1 MSMNSKMK
9 RFLTVLALI
18 VCAPLFL
25 QAQYRNATY
34 AELDDSEV
42 IASLKDHV
50 SFLSSA
56 ALEGRAAGSEGET
69 EAAAYLT
76 QTLAGYGVEA
86 DGDIF
91 GMKRENGD
99 TLISRNV
106 IGFIQGYDPSLRDRY
121 IVIGA
126 RLDNIGTREVTV
138 DGQPRTKIYYGA
150 NGNASGL
157 AMLLE
162 LGRMLQTNAV
172 LLKRSVLLIGFGAS
186 LEGNAG
192 SWYFLNRS
200 FKSADKIDFMINL
213 DILGE
218 GDSGFYAFTSSNPD
232 VNEIVNGVNASLQP
246 IEPEIVTKEPLP
258 SDHRSFYAAQIPSVF
273 FTTGVYPEYGSDRD
287 TESIIQYGTMEKELE
302 YLYSFCVT
310 AVNGRAPLFDPSQ
323 ALKKKSA
330 ATSSKE
336 VVDYYDCDYKPS
348 FMGSPD
354 IGRFMKQWVY
364 AYLKYPDY
372 AVENGIQG
380 RVLVDF
386 IVNEKGKVTDV
397 SVRKGVHSSLD
408 EEAVRVISASPDW
421 KPGRLKGKKVKTAM
435 SVYVEFRLTKK

>member
-1 MSMNSKMK
+1 MMK
-9 RFLTVLALI
+9 RFLVILALLLS
-18 VCAPLFL
+18 APLIL
-25 QAQYRNATY
+25 EAQFRSASY

-42 IASLKDHV
+42 IASLKNHI

-69 EAAAYLT
+69 EAAQYLKR
-76 QTLAGYGVEA
+76 TLTEYGVDILSGA
-86 DGDIF
+86 DGEIF
-91 GMKRENGD
+91 GMKRESGD
-99 TLISRNV
+99 TLVSRNV
-106 IGFIQGYDPSLRDRY
+106 TGFIQGYDTSLKDRY

-138 DGQPRTKIYYGA
+138 DGQTRTKTYYGA

-157 AMLLE
+157 AMLME
-162 LGRMLQTNAV
+162 LARMLQTNSV

-186 LEGNAG
+186 LENNAG

-232 VNEIVNGVNASLQP
+232 VNEMVNEVNASLQP
-246 IEPEIVTKEPLP
+246 IVPEIVTREPLP
-258 SDHRSFYAAQIPSVF
+258 SDHRSFYAAEIPSVF

-287 TESIIQYGTMEKELE
+287 TESIIQYESMERELE
-302 YLYSFCVT
+302 YLYSFSVN
-310 AVNGRAPLFDPSQ
+310 AANGRAPLFDPSQ

-330 ATSSKE
+330 SSSTDT
-336 VVDYYDCDYKPS
+336 VDYYDCDYKPT
-348 FMGSPD
+348 FMGSSD
-354 IGRFMKQWVY
+354 VSRFMQQWVY

-386 IVNEKGKVTDV
+386 IIDERGKMTDV

-435 SVYVEFRLTKK
+435 SVYVEFKLTKK

>member
-1 MSMNSKMK
+1 MMK
-9 RFLTVLALI
+9 RFLVILALLLS
-18 VCAPLFL
+18 APLIL
-25 QAQYRNATY
+25 EAQYRSASY

-42 IASLKDHV
+42 IASLKNHI

-69 EAAAYLT
+69 EAAQYLKR
-76 QTLAGYGVEA
+76 TLTEYGVDILSGA
-86 DGDIF
+86 DGEIF
-91 GMKRENGD
+91 GMKRESGD
-99 TLISRNV
+99 TLVSRNV
-106 IGFIQGYDPSLRDRY
+106 TGFIQGYDTSLKDRY

-138 DGQPRTKIYYGA
+138 DGETRTKTYYGA

-157 AMLLE
+157 AMLME
-162 LGRMLQTNAV
+162 LARMLQTNSV

-186 LEGNAG
+186 LENNAG

-232 VNEIVNGVNASLQP
+232 VNEMVNEVNASLQP
-246 IEPEIVTKEPLP
+246 IVPEIVTREPLP
-258 SDHRSFYAAQIPSVF
+258 SDHRSFYAAEIPSVF

-287 TESIIQYGTMEKELE
+287 TESIIQYESMERELE
-302 YLYSFCVT
+302 YLYSFSVN
-310 AVNGRAPLFDPSQ
+310 AANGRAPLFDPSQ

-330 ATSSKE
+330 SSSTDT
-336 VVDYYDCDYKPS
+336 VDYYDCDYKPT
-348 FMGSPD
+348 FMGSSD
-354 IGRFMKQWVY
+354 VSRFMQQWVY

-386 IVNEKGKVTDV
+386 IIDERGKMTDV

-435 SVYVEFRLTKK
+435 SVYVEFKLTKK

>member
-1 MSMNSKMK
+1 MK
-9 RFLTVLALI
+9 KFLTAVAIIFAAQVSL
-18 VCAPLFL
+18 P
-25 QAQYRNATY
+25 AQYRSATY

-42 IASLKDHV
+42 IASLKNHI

-56 ALEGRAAGSEGET
+56 ALEGRAAGSEGEA
-69 EAAAYLT
+69 EAASYLT
-76 QTLAGYGVEA
+76 QTLASYGVDILSGT
-86 DGDIF
+86 DGEIF
-91 GMKRENGD
+91 GLRQESGD
-99 TLISRNV
+99 TLVSRNV

-126 RLDNIGTREVTV
+126 RMDNIGTREVTV
-138 DGQPRTKIYYGA
+138 DGETRTKIYYGA

-162 LGRMLQTNAV
+162 LGRILQTNSV
-172 LLKRSVLLIGFGAS
+172 LLKRSVLLMGFGAS
-186 LEGNAG
+186 LEDNAG
-192 SWYFLNRS
+192 SWYFLNRA

-232 VNEIVNGVNASLQP
+232 VNEIVNAVNASLQP
-246 IEPEIVTKEPLP
+246 TEPEIVTKEPLP

-287 TESIIQYGTMEKELE
+287 TESVIQYESMEKELE
-302 YLYSFCVT
+302 YLYSFCVS
-310 AVNGRAPLFDPSQ
+310 AINGRAPLFDPSQ
-323 ALKKKSA
+323 ALKQKPA
-330 ATSSKE
+330 ASSGDI
-336 VVDYYDCDYKPS
+336 VDYYDCDYKPT
-348 FMGSPD
+348 FMGTSD
-354 IGRFMKQWVY
+354 ISRFMQQWVY
-364 AYLKYPDY
+364 ACLKYPDY

-386 IVNEKGKVTDV
+386 IIDEKGKVKNV
-397 SVRKGVHSSLD
+397 SVRKGVHTSLD
-408 EEAVRVISASPDW
+408 DEAVRVISASPDW

>member
-1 MSMNSKMK
+1 MMK
-9 RFLTVLALI
+9 RFLVILALLLS
-18 VCAPLFL
+18 APLIL
-25 QAQYRNATY
+25 EAQYRSASY

-42 IASLKDHV
+42 IASLKNHI

-69 EAAAYLT
+69 EAAQYLKR
-76 QTLAGYGVEA
+76 TLTEYGVDILSGA
-86 DGDIF
+86 DGEIF
-91 GMKRENGD
+91 GMKRESGD
-99 TLISRNV
+99 TLVSRNV
-106 IGFIQGYDPSLRDRY
+106 TGFIQGYDTSLKDRY

-138 DGQPRTKIYYGA
+138 DGQTRTKTYYGA

-157 AMLLE
+157 AMLME
-162 LGRMLQTNAV
+162 LARMLQTNSV

-186 LEGNAG
+186 LENNAG

-232 VNEIVNGVNASLQP
+232 VNEMVNEVNASLQP
-246 IEPEIVTKEPLP
+246 IVPEIVTREPLP
-258 SDHRSFYAAQIPSVF
+258 SDHRSFYAAEIPSVF

-287 TESIIQYGTMEKELE
+287 TESIIQYESMERELE
-302 YLYSFCVT
+302 YLYSFSVN
-310 AVNGRAPLFDPSQ
+310 AANGRAPLFDPSQ

-330 ATSSKE
+330 SSSTDT
-336 VVDYYDCDYKPS
+336 VDYYDCDYKPT
-348 FMGSPD
+348 FMGSSD
-354 IGRFMKQWVY
+354 VSRFMQQWVY

-386 IVNEKGKVTDV
+386 IIDERGKMTDV

-435 SVYVEFRLTKK
+435 SVYVEFKLTKK

>member
-1 MSMNSKMK
+1 MMK
-9 RFLTVLALI
+9 RFLVILALLLS
-18 VCAPLFL
+18 APLIL
-25 QAQYRNATY
+25 EAQYRSASY

-42 IASLKDHV
+42 IASLKNHI

-69 EAAAYLT
+69 EAAQYLKR
-76 QTLAGYGVEA
+76 TLTEYGVDILSGA
-86 DGDIF
+86 DGEIF
-91 GMKRENGD
+91 GMKRESGD
-99 TLISRNV
+99 TLVSRNV
-106 IGFIQGYDPSLRDRY
+106 TGFIQGYDTSLKDRY

-138 DGQPRTKIYYGA
+138 DGQTRTKIYYGA

-157 AMLLE
+157 AMLME
-162 LGRMLQTNAV
+162 LARMLQTNSV

-186 LEGNAG
+186 LENNAG

-232 VNEIVNGVNASLQP
+232 VNEMVNEVNASLQP
-246 IEPEIVTKEPLP
+246 IVPEIVTREPLP
-258 SDHRSFYAAQIPSVF
+258 SDHRSFYAAEIPSVF

-287 TESIIQYGTMEKELE
+287 TESIIQYESMERELE
-302 YLYSFCVT
+302 YLYSFSVN
-310 AVNGRAPLFDPSQ
+310 AANGRAPLFDPSQ

-330 ATSSKE
+330 SSSTDT
-336 VVDYYDCDYKPS
+336 VDYYDCDYKPT
-348 FMGSPD
+348 FMGSSD
-354 IGRFMKQWVY
+354 VSRFMQQWVY

-386 IVNEKGKVTDV
+386 IIDERGKMTDV

-435 SVYVEFRLTKK
+435 SVYVEFKLTKK

>member
-1 MSMNSKMK
+1 MMK
-9 RFLTVLALI
+9 RFPVILALLLS
-18 VCAPLFL
+18 APLIL
-25 QAQYRNATY
+25 DAQYRSASY

-42 IASLKDHV
+42 IASLKNHM

-69 EAAAYLT
+69 EAAQYLT
-76 QTLAGYGVEA
+76 RTLTEYGVDILSGT
-86 DGDIF
+86 DGEIF
-91 GMKRENGD
+91 GMKQESGD
-99 TLISRNV
+99 TLVSRNV
-106 IGFIQGYDPSLRDRY
+106 IGFIQGYDTSLKDRY

-138 DGQPRTKIYYGA
+138 DGQTRTKIYYGA

-157 AMLLE
+157 AMLVE
-162 LGRMLQTNAV
+162 LARMLQTNSV

-186 LEGNAG
+186 LENNAG

-232 VNEIVNGVNASLQP
+232 VNEMVNEVNASLQP
-246 IEPEIVTKEPLP
+246 IVPEIVTREPLP
-258 SDHRSFYAAQIPSVF
+258 SDHRSFYAAEIPSVF

-287 TESIIQYGTMEKELE
+287 TESIIQYESMERELE
-302 YLYSFCVT
+302 YLYSFSVN
-310 AVNGRAPLFDPSQ
+310 AANGRAPLFDPSQ
-323 ALKKKSA
+323 ALKKKA
-330 ATSSKE
+330 ASSSKDI
-336 VVDYYDCDYKPS
+336 VDYYDCDYKPT
-348 FMGSPD
+348 FMGSSD
-354 IGRFMKQWVY
+354 VSRFMQQWVY

-386 IVNEKGKVTDV
+386 IIDERGKMTDV

-435 SVYVEFRLTKK
+435 SVYVEFKLTKK

>member
-1 MSMNSKMK
+1 MK
-9 RFLTVLALI
+9 KFLIVLALL
-18 VCAPLFL
+18 CAAPVILS
-25 QAQYRNATY
+25 AQYRSTSY

-42 IASLKDHV
+42 ITSLKNHI

-56 ALEGRAAGSEGET
+56 ALEGRAAGSEGER
-69 EAAAYLT
+69 EAAEYLT
-76 QTLAGYGVEA
+76 HTLAGFGVDILSGA
-86 DGDIF
+86 DGEIF
-91 GMKRENGD
+91 GLKQENGD
-99 TLISRNV
+99 TLVSRNV
-106 IGFIQGYDPSLRDRY
+106 IGYIEGYDPDLKDRY

-126 RLDNIGTREVTV
+126 RLDNIGTRDVTV
-138 DGQPRTKIYYGA
+138 DGETKTKIYYGA

-162 LGRMLQTNAV
+162 LGRMLQTNSV
-172 LLKRSVLLIGFGAS
+172 LLKRSVLLMGFGAS

-192 SWYFLNRS
+192 SWYFLNRA
-200 FKSADKIDFMINL
+200 FKSAGNIDLMINL

-218 GDSGFYAFTSSNPD
+218 GENGFYAFTSSNPD
-232 VNEIVNGVNASLQP
+232 VNEIVNGVNATLQP
-246 IEPEIVTKEPLP
+246 VEPEIVTKEPLP
-258 SDHRSFYAAQIPSVF
+258 SDHRSFYAAEIPSVF

-287 TESIIQYGTMEKELE
+287 TESIIQYGAMEKELE
-302 YLYSFCVT
+302 YLYSFCVA

-330 ATSSKE
+330 SSSKDI
-336 VVDYYDCDYKPS
+336 VDYYDCDYKPT
-348 FMGSPD
+348 FMGSSD
-354 IGRFMKQWVY
+354 ITRFMKQWVY

-386 IVNEKGKVTDV
+386 IIDENGKVKNV
-397 SVRKGVHSSLD
+397 SVRKGVHESLD
-408 EEAVRVISASPDW
+408 EEAVRVISASPNW

>member
-1 MSMNSKMK
+1 MMK
-9 RFLTVLALI
+9 RFLVILALLLS
-18 VCAPLFL
+18 APLIL
-25 QAQYRNATY
+25 EAQYRSASY

-42 IASLKDHV
+42 IASLKNHI

-69 EAAAYLT
+69 EAAQYLKR
-76 QTLAGYGVEA
+76 TLTEYGVDILSGA
-86 DGDIF
+86 DGEIF
-91 GMKRENGD
+91 GMKRESGD
-99 TLISRNV
+99 TLVSRNV
-106 IGFIQGYDPSLRDRY
+106 TGFIQGYDTSLKDRY

-138 DGQPRTKIYYGA
+138 DGQTRTKIYYGA

-157 AMLLE
+157 AMLME
-162 LGRMLQTNAV
+162 LARMLQTNSV

-186 LEGNAG
+186 LENNAG

-232 VNEIVNGVNASLQP
+232 VNEMVNEVNASLQP
-246 IEPEIVTKEPLP
+246 IVPEIVTREPLP
-258 SDHRSFYAAQIPSVF
+258 SDHRSFYAAEIPSVF

-287 TESIIQYGTMEKELE
+287 TESIIQYESMERELE
-302 YLYSFCVT
+302 YLYSFSVN
-310 AVNGRAPLFDPSQ
+310 AANGRAPLFDPSQ

-330 ATSSKE
+330 SSSTDI
-336 VVDYYDCDYKPS
+336 VDYYDCDYKPT
-348 FMGSPD
+348 FMGSSD
-354 IGRFMKQWVY
+354 VSRFMQQWVY

-386 IVNEKGKVTDV
+386 IIDERGKMTDV

-435 SVYVEFRLTKK
+435 SVYVEFKLTKK